1 MAVGKVYSRHI
12 ISLLIEFA
20 VKMNSSIKTDGKR
33 KYVPE
38 WTGGWMDA

>member
-1 MAVGKVYSRHI
+1 MKWQRK
-12 ISLLIEFA
+12 FA
-20 VKMNSSIKTDGKR
+20 AKMNSSIKTDGKR